1 MMDFVITEYPQCNLI
16 SINGRIDSYTAPM
29 IKSALNALFDDDQ
42 FNIIVD
48 MKDVSYISSS
58 GLLVF
63 VNAQKQ
69 LMGQN
74 LGKIIFSGVPEL
86 VFSGFQ
92 LAGFDQVFIFCDDP
106 KDAVG
111 RF

>member
-1 MMDFVITEYPQCNLI
+1 MDLVITEYSHCNLI
-16 SINGRIDSYTAPM
+16 SINGRIDSYTAPV
-29 IKSALNALFDDDQ
+29 IKKALDTFFDDGV

-63 VNAQKQ
+63 VNAQKH
-69 LMGQN
+69 LKGQN
-74 LGKIIFSGVPEL
+74 YGEIIFASVPDL
-86 VFSGFQ
+86 VFTGFQ
-92 LAGFDQVFIFCDDP
+92 LAGFDQIFDFYEDYLQ
-106 KDAVG
+106 AVG

>member
-1 MMDFVITEYPQCNLI
+1 MDFVITEYKLCNLI
-16 SINGRIDSYTAPM
+16 SINGRIDSYTAPL
-29 IKSALNALFDDDQ
+29 IKKALDTLFDDGIY
-42 FNIIVD
+42 NIVID

-69 LMGQN
+69 LKGQN
-74 LGKIIFSGVPEL
+74 WGEIIFACVPDL

-92 LAGFDQVFIFCDDP
+92 LAGFDQIFDFYNDSIH
-106 KDAVG
+106 AVG